1 MDRLTSM
8 TTFVKVVEHGG
19 FSAAARALDISPS
32 MVTTHV
38 QALEE
43 RLGVRLLNRST
54 RRVGLTEV
62 GQAYFERCVQIL
74 TELDDADQVAQALHS
89 TPRGTLRLNTSIVM
103 PPFIGP
109 VIAEYVGRYPDVG
122 VEMVISDRMVD
133 LVEEGY
139 DLSIRIT
146 PIPDSSLIVRRLASY
161 QLVVCAAPEY
171 LAARGVPRQPSDL
184 ARHNCLV
191 FSQSHWDSEWRFAGP
206 GGEQRIQVS
215 GNMRSNSAV
224 ALRLAA
230 LHGQGLLATMSFQV
244 ADDIKSGR
252 LIPVLNEFMATELS
266 ILAVYPHRHRLSAK
280 VRSFIDML
288 ARHFREDPLWAASSA
303 ARAAA

>member
-74 TELDDADQVAQALHS
+74 AELDDADQVAQALHS

-109 VIAEYVGRYPDVG
+109 VIAEYVKRYPDVG

-139 DLSIRIT
+139 YISIRIT
-146 PIPDSSLIVRRLASY
+146 PIPDSSLIVRSLASY
-161 QLVVCAAPEY
+161 QLVVCATPEY

-184 ARHNCLV
+184 MHHNCLV

-252 LIPVLNEFMATELS
+252 LIPVLDEFMATELS

-303 ARAAA
+303 ARVAA

>member
-1 MDRLTSM
+1 MDRLASM

-19 FSAAARALDISPS
+19 FSAAARALDMSPS
-32 MVTTHV
+32 MATTHV

-74 TELDDADQVAQALHS
+74 AELDDADQVAQVLHS

-109 VIAEYVGRYPDVG
+109 VIVEYVKRHPDVS
-122 VEMVISDRMVD
+122 VDMVISDRMVD
-133 LVEEGY
+133 LVEEGF
-139 DLSIRIT
+139 DLSIRVT
-146 PIPDSSLIVRRLASY
+146 PVPDSSLIIRSLASY
-161 QLVVCAAPEY
+161 RLVVCAAPEY

-184 ARHNCLV
+184 AQHNCLV
-191 FSQSHWDSEWRFAGP
+191 FSQSPWGNEWQFAGP
-206 GGEQRIQVS
+206 DGEQRIQVS

-224 ALRLAA
+224 ALRLAT
-230 LHGQGLLATMSFQV
+230 LHGQGVLATMSFQV
-244 ADDIKSGR
+244 ADDIASGR
-252 LIPVLNEFMATELS
+252 LIPVLTEFLATEYAV
-266 ILAVYPHRHRLSAK
+266 LAVYPHRHRLSAK
-280 VRSFIDML
+280 VRSFIDLL
-288 ARHFREDPLWAASSA
+288 ARHFREDPLWAGSSA
-303 ARAAA
+303 PRAAA

>member
-19 FSAAARALDISPS
+19 FSAAARALDMSPS

-74 TELDDADQVAQALHS
+74 AELDDADQVAQVLQS
-89 TPRGTLRLNTSIVM
+89 TPRGTLRLNTSIMM

-109 VIAEYVGRYPDVG
+109 VIAEYVKRYPDVA
-122 VEMVISDRMVD
+122 VDMVISDRMVD
-133 LVEEGY
+133 LVEEGF
-139 DLSIRIT
+139 DLCIRVT
-146 PIPDSSLIVRRLASY
+146 PIPDSSLIVRSLAAY
-161 QLVVCAAPEY
+161 RLVVCAAPEY
-171 LAARGVPRQPSDL
+171 LAAAGVPRQPSDL
-184 ARHNCLV
+184 THHNCLV
-191 FSQSHWDSEWRFAGP
+191 FSQLPWGSEWRFTGP
-206 GGEQRIQVS
+206 DGEQRIQVS

-230 LHGQGLLATMSFQV
+230 LHGQGVLATMSFQV
-244 ADDIKSGR
+244 ANDIASGR
-252 LIPVLNEFMATELS
+252 LVPLLTEFIPTDSSV
-266 ILAVYPHRHRLSAK
+266 LAVYPHRHRLSAK
-280 VRSFIDML
+280 VRSFIDLL
-288 ARHFREDPLWAASSA
+288 AQHFREDPLWVAASA
-303 ARAAA
+303 PRAAA

>member
-19 FSAAARALDISPS
+19 FSAAARALDMSPS

-74 TELDDADQVAQALHS
+74 AELDDADQIAQVLQS

-103 PPFIGP
+103 PPFIGS
-109 VIAEYVGRYPDVG
+109 VIGEYVKRFPDVG
-122 VEMVISDRMVD
+122 VDLVISDRMVD
-133 LVEEGY
+133 LVEEGF

-146 PIPDSSLIVRRLASY
+146 PIPDSSLIVRSLASY
-161 QLVVCAAPEY
+161 RLVVCAAPEY
-171 LAARGVPRQPSDL
+171 LAARGVPQQPSDL
-184 ARHNCLV
+184 AQHNCLV
-191 FSQSHWDSEWRFAGP
+191 FSQSPWGSEWRFSSP

-230 LHGQGLLATMSFQV
+230 LHGQGVLATTSFQV
-244 ADDIKSGR
+244 ADDIEAGR
-252 LIPVLNEFMATELS
+252 LVQVLTEFLPIEAS
-266 ILAVYPHRHRLSAK
+266 VLAIYPHRHRLSAK
-280 VRSFIDML
+280 VRSFIDLL
-288 ARHFREDPLWAASSA
+288 AQHFREDPLWAGESDP
-303 ARAAA
+303 RAAA

>member
-19 FSAAARALDISPS
+19 FSAAARALDMSPS

-74 TELDDADQVAQALHS
+74 AELDDADQVAQALHS

-109 VIAEYVGRYPDVG
+109 VIAEYVKRHPDVG
-122 VEMVISDRMVD
+122 VELVISDRMVD

-139 DLSIRIT
+139 DLSIRVT

-161 QLVVCAAPEY
+161 HLVVCAAPEY
-171 LAARGVPRQPSDL
+171 LAARGAPRQPSDL
-184 ARHNCLV
+184 SHHNCLV
-191 FSQSHWDSEWRFAGP
+191 FSQSPWDSEWRFAGP

-252 LIPVLNEFMATELS
+252 LIPVLTEFLATELS

-303 ARAAA
+303 ALAAA